1 MRPRDAVAEEIR
13 RLVGE
18 RRLGAGD
25 RLPSERDL
33 ALRLGRSRPAIREG
47 LGRLVD
53 LGVVEARRGSGLY
66 VAPVDLEALLDVRV
80 ELERYAAAQAAQR
93 AGEEQVAALEAL
105 LERLRGAL
113 DDPPAFAAADA
124 EVHALIARAAR
135 NPVLVSVLDG
145 LAEMASYSRERTRV
159 DRALREATVGDVDE
173 LLAALRAHDAARAAT
188 AMEAHL
194 GRVRETL
201 ARGAANGG

>member
-159 DRALREATVGDVDE
+159 DRALREATLGDVEE
-173 LLAALRAHDAARAAT
+173 LLAALGSQDAARAAT

-201 ARGAANGG
+201 ARGVANGG